1 MYLRT
6 ILALSQNI
14 FVFLDRKYDSR
25 FEMKKLSALLMF
37 MLAASGAFAVPVSE
51 ESKFSYITVGNGLH
65 SNSVECI
72 FQDSGGM
79 MWFGTH
85 DGLSMYDSYRITT
98 YRHDSRIPESIGN
111 NCIYSII
118 ETDDMKMWVGTERGL
133 YVLDRKTGGFS
144 TLPCFEENDFHV
156 HSMAKDRTG
165 RIWIATLGSG
175 VFCYDPQT
183 GRCRSYRHSSAEP
196 AGLDSDYVPAVVA
209 DSSGD
214 IWCLA
219 SGGNLHRYDSIHDCF
234 TGIPIRDDKTGAV
247 AKGAFS
253 MCLGWGGEIYG

>member
-1 MYLRT
+1 MRIKMLFCLLTLLYAAQGVCATLPTQFQFRHY
-6 ILALSQNI
+6 NI
-14 FVFLDRKYDSR
+14 
-25 FEMKKLSALLMF
+25 E
-37 MLAASGAFAVPVSE
+37 
-51 ESKFSYITVGNGLH
+51 NGMS
-65 SNSVECI
+65 SNSVTDI
-72 FQDSGGM
+72 IQDQKGYIWMSTDGGLIC
-79 MWFGTH
+79 FDGTSFSAYQKGNPH
-85 DGLSMYDSYRITT
+85 HPALHTNIIHALCEADEDMLWLGTDIGIYIYNTRENHIVRFDRIT
-98 YRHDSRIPESIGN
+98 
-111 NCIYSII
+111 
-118 ETDDMKMWVGTERGL
+118 DDGTS
-133 YVLDRKTGGFS
+133 VLSYINQMRRDRK
-144 TLPCFEENDFHV
+144 
-156 HSMAKDRTG
+156 G

-253 MCLGWGGEIYG
+253 MCLGWGGETYG